1 MREPAKALHARRSRR
16 RDRRCAQGG
25 RILGVTVARETNIES
40 HACILFAHSSLF
52 GGVGALQLA
61 LGFAIGEANLGGSM
75 GSDDAYEGGGERRRR
90 RWAGVGAVVVG
101 FAAAAGATIL
111 AGGTQVADI
120 PSAAASTTDATPW
133 TPRPATLPQFFPD
146 MSSEVSSQGTVRS
159 AQESNPVLAW
169 AARASDA
176 GQDIKSAAE
185 SVQGAIA
192 ARDIAGAKALCQQM
206 SDANH
211 RLKAMLPTP
220 VRALTAEVEGIVDEI
235 DAASRICLNAGP
247 NTGQAEIDSFAS
259 HLNAAWAHYNRA
271 QQIGADAAGPRPRP
285 GLPN

>member
-1 MREPAKALHARRSRR
+1 V
-16 RDRRCAQGG
+16 
-25 RILGVTVARETNIES
+25 IVAVHIES
-40 HACILFAHSSLF
+40 RAYGLFARSSLF
-52 GGVGALQLA
+52 GGSGALQLN
-61 LGFAIGEANLGGSM
+61 LGVRNRGSELGGSM
-75 GSDDAYEGGGERRRR
+75 VRDDSYEGGGERRRR
-90 RWAGVGAVVVG
+90 RSAGVGAVVVG
-101 FAAAAGATIL
+101 FAAAASATIL

-146 MSSEVSSQGTVRS
+146 MSSRVSSQGTVRS

-169 AARASDA
+169 ATRASDA

-206 SDANH
+206 SDANQ

-220 VRALTAEVEGIVDEI
+220 VRALTAEVQGIVDEI
-235 DAASRICLNAGP
+235 DAASSICLNAGP
-247 NTGQAEIDSFAS
+247 DTGQAEVDSFTS
-259 HLNAAWAHYNRA
+259 HLNAAWAHFNRA